1 MTCYAIMAKLWL
13 LCTLSG
19 SNRSACV
26 TDRNNN
32 GNGNRNGCGSW
43 QYATDPALM
52 RIVGMQL
59 SCSCTL
65 YMTRQGTKRAG
76 SGRAISDPL
85 DRHPNQ
91 SARLSAFLPGRE
103 SLVGFCSV
111 GLGRCGL
118 VHAHSLG
125 PCIRTT
131 ASATSASG
139 DSAESVPSRGNCTR
153 KNRQ

>member
-32 GNGNRNGCGSW
+32 GNGNRNGYGSR

-52 RIVGMQL
+52 RIVSMQL

-65 YMTRQGTKRAG
+65 YMTRQGTKGAG

-103 SLVGFCSV
+103 IP
-111 GLGRCGL
+111 CGVL
-118 VHAHSLG
+118 FRWTGTVRAGTCALTRPLYSHNSISHI
-125 PCIRTT
+125 CIWLQCIERT
-131 ASATSASG
+131 
-139 DSAESVPSRGNCTR
+139 EP
-153 KNRQ
+153 RQLH